1 MESSSRQAAPPLG
14 GASRALA
21 CAPSPRTQGLQ
32 FHGPLATSGGQ
43 RAIRGLP
50 CPRDRWPREVE
61 QHKNH
66 NINRFW
72 TRQIGQKTSAI
83 LLRLGLGQS
92 WSSEWS
98 ARKSTYSN
106 YLHKDFLTR
115 NYLNLV
121 YSKASQTTWNK
132 VAMRARARDK
142 ASASR
147 AGARMPSRIQID

>member
-1 MESSSRQAAPPLG
+1 MHIRAHIFEKSNGWGEHLPPSPLG
-14 GASRALA
+14 GASRALV
-21 CAPSPRTQGLQ
+21 PSPRTQGL
-32 FHGPLATSGGQ
+32 H
-43 RAIRGLP
+43 LP
-50 CPRDRWPREVE
+50 CPMARGPREE
-61 QHKNH
+61 HKNH

-147 AGARMPSRIQID
+147 ARMPSRIQID